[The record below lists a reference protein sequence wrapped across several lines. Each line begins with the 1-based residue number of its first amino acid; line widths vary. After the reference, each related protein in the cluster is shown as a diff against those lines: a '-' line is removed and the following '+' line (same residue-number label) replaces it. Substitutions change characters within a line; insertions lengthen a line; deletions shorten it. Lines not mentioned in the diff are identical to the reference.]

1 MTISFNNFVRLLIYS
16 SLLVLVISGLSQAYL
31 NRGEFNGFDISNSL
45 IPAEEIHQGGPP
57 RDGIPA
63 IDQPRFVKAA
73 DARHVKNNEIV
84 LGIEF
89 NGEARAYPISIL
101 NWHEIINDRIQAQ
114 SMVVSF
120 CPLCGTGMAYLV
132 DEREGYGVSGLLYNS
147 DMLLYDRATESLWSQ
162 IKSQAISGPRQ
173 GEELNR
179 LPVSHMTWSAWR
191 AEHPDTLVLSRDTGH
206 QRDYDQSPYLGYSSS
221 ERLFF
226 PVKNRDDRYPNK
238 ESVIGLV
245 RNGKSRVWPVSEIR
259 KCDLSIRDSFNGEP
273 VNIHFDEAADHAR
286 ITDKQGKLLDA
297 TRAYWFA
304 WIAFFPDSELYQC
317 KQE

>member
-1 MTISFNNFVRLLIYS
+1 MTISYNNFVRLLIYGG
-16 SLLVLVISGLSQAYL
+16 LVILLLAEYSPALLGSD
-31 NRGEFNGFDISNSL
+31 EFNGFDVSNSL
-45 IPAEEIHQGGPP
+45 IPADEIHQGGPP

-73 DARHVKNNEIV
+73 DASHVKSDEIV

-114 SMVVSF
+114 SVVVSF
-120 CPLCGTGMAYLV
+120 CPLCGTGMVYLV

-162 IKSQAISGPRQ
+162 IKSQAISGSRK

-179 LPVSHMTWSAWR
+179 LPVSHMKWSAW
-191 AEHPDTLVLSRDTGH
+191 ASEYPDSLVLSRDTGH
-206 QRDYDQSPYLGYSSS
+206 QRDYDKSPYLGYSSS
-221 ERLFF
+221 ERLYF
-226 PVKNRDDRYPNK
+226 PVNNRDNRYTNK

-245 RNGKSRVWPVSEIR
+245 RNGQSRVWPVSEIR
-259 KCDLSIRDSFNGEP
+259 KCDSPIRDHFNGEP
-273 VNIHFDEAADHAR
+273 VTINFDETADHAR

-297 TRAYWFA
+297 IRAYWFA
-304 WIAFFPDSELYQC
+304 WIAFYPDSELYQC
-317 KQE
+317 DQE